1 MKKQNKK
8 DKINNLVI
16 GSEGFVG
23 VALCEYLEKK
33 GESVTHFDI
42 KRTKKEDGRTA
53 VLPLQ
58 EFDRVYFLAWEV
70 GGAKYLYRDNTQL
83 HQLNWNVDLLKN
95 IMPQLQKHQTP
106 FIFVSSQLAEETD
119 TVYGST
125 KKLGELWTKQIGGMC
140 VRLWNVYGAL
150 EEPTEKSHVVGDFV
164 HQALTNGK
172 IKMISTGEEKRQ
184 FIHIQDVC
192 DGLHYVLE
200 NNLNDAVYDITSFE
214 WSTVRHIADIVG
226 LHTKAK
232 VIPGAQKGSTRIA
245 AVVKGKPPGWSAKIN
260 LAEGIKMMVEKA
272 ILSKNKKIKQTKK
285 HA

>member
-8 DKINNLVI
+8 DRISNLVI

-23 VALCEYLEKK
+23 TALCSYLEKK

-53 VLPLQ
+53 ILPLKK
-58 EFDRVYFLAWEV
+58 FDRVYFLAWEV

-95 IMPQLQKHQTP
+95 IMPQLQRHKTP

-140 VRLWNVYGAL
+140 VRLWNVYGVL
-150 EEPTEKSHVVGDFV
+150 EEITEKSHVIGDFI
-164 HQALTNGK
+164 HQAITNGK
-172 IKMISTGEEKRQ
+172 IKMMTTGEEKRQ
-184 FIHIQDVC
+184 FIHIQDAC
-192 DGLHYVLE
+192 EGLHHVLE
-200 NNLNDAVYDITSFE
+200 NNLDDAVYDLTSFE
-214 WSTVRHIADIVG
+214 WSTIRYVADIIG
-226 LHTKAK
+226 KYANAK
-232 VIPGAQKGSTRIA
+232 TIPGATKGAMRSIA
-245 AVVKGKPPGWSAKIN
+245 VIKGKPPGWSPKII
-260 LAEGIKMMVEKA
+260 LAEGIRMMVEES
-272 ILSKNKKIKQTKK
+272 ILSKSKKLKPIK
-285 HA
+285 

>member
-8 DKINNLVI
+8 DRVRNLVI

-23 VALCEYLEKK
+23 TALCAYLEKK

-42 KRTKKEDGRTA
+42 KRAKEEDGRTA
-53 VLPLQ
+53 ILPLQ
-58 EFDRVYFLAWEV
+58 EFDRVYFLAWDV

-95 IMPQLQKHQTP
+95 IMPQLQKNKTP

-125 KKLGELWTKQIGGMC
+125 KKLGELWTKQIGGAC

-164 HQALTNGK
+164 HQALTIGK
-172 IKMISTGEEKRQ
+172 IQMMSTGEEKRQ

-192 DGLHYVLE
+192 EGLHYVLE
-200 NNLNDAVYDITSFE
+200 NNLNDAIYDLTSFE
-214 WSTVRHIADIVG
+214 WSTVRYVADIVG

-232 VIPGAQKGSTRIA
+232 IIPGAQKGPTRSIA
-245 AVVKGKPPGWSAKIN
+245 VIKGKPPGWNAKIN
-260 LAEGIKMMVEKA
+260 LMKGIEMMVEEA
-272 ILSKNKKIKQTKK
+272 ILFRSKNLKPVK
-285 HA
+285 